1 MRSSTNDLLLLIK
14 MDILRIVCILI
25 CIGRSWGQEQIYI
38 ISAAKVLHVGASENI
53 VIQAYGYTEAFDA
66 TISIKSFPDKRFTYS
81 SAKVNVSPEN
91 KFQNSASLII
101 QPRDLSERGNSV
113 SHVYLEVVSPH
124 FTREKKMPLN
134 YENGFLFIQTDKPIY
149 TPDQSVKIRV
159 YSFNEELKPAR
170 RETTLTFIDPEGAEV
185 EVLHENDYVGIVSF
199 PDFKIPPNPKYG
211 VWTIKAKYKEDFTTS
226 SLAYFEIKEYVMPH
240 FSISLEPENNFISY
254 KEFED
259 FSITIKANYFY
270 NKKISEGDVYIYFGI
285 KESLEEDRKE
295 MMHKAMQQTQI
306 INGVAEVTFNS
317 KKAIEELSYQSLE
330 DLNNKY
336 LYVAVTVLEST
347 GGFYEEAEIPGIKYV
362 LSPYQLNLIATPLF
376 LKPGIPFPIKVQV
389 KDPLDQFV
397 GGVVITLNAKAIDE
411 NKEETQIEPQT
422 STTNQNNGVALFVV
436 NLPSHMTTLEFNVR
450 TEDPNLPE
458 ENQAFRE
465 YRAVAYSSLS
475 KSYLYIDWTEN
486 FKPLLVGDH
495 LSITVKPK
503 SPYIDEIAFYS
514 YLVLSKGKIVDFG
527 TREKLEH
534 LSYQSLN
541 IPITQDMV
549 PSARL
554 LVYYLVTGENRA
566 ELVADSVWLDVE
578 EKCGNDLQVQL
589 SRNENVFAPGQTLFL
604 NLVTQENSWVALSAM
619 DMAIYGVK
627 GKLKKS
633 KNMKRVMR
641 TFEKSDLGCG
651 AGGGQDSTDV
661 FHLAGLT
668 FLTNANAKDS
678 QENDK
683 PCEEILRP
691 KRDLKEEIDK
701 QAAKYRNQHVR
712 KCCYHGAHKS
722 HETCE
727 QRLARVKDGKFCF
740 EAFKN
745 CCLLATQ
752 IRDKFGIKP
761 ILLGRIYFKALME
774 IGKPEIRSYFP
785 ESWLWEI
792 YNVRLRYRFPLI
804 LPDSITTWEIEAIG
818 ISDKGICVAE
828 PFEVKVMKDI
838 FLEMQIPYSVV
849 RGEQIQVKG
858 TVYNYRQSQTKF
870 CAQMSVGEGI
880 CLAGSSSSHQE
891 GIKHTQCSSLKNIEG
906 SSIQSV
912 TFNILPLELGL
923 HTINFTL
930 NTPYGKEILVK
941 TLRVVPEGIKRESHT
956 GFTLDPQGVY
966 GSISIRK
973 EFQYRIPL
981 DIVPKTKIERTVS
994 VKGALIGEVIS
1005 AVLTPEG
1012 ISTLSHLPKGSAEA
1026 ELMSI
1031 IPVFYVYHYLENGDN
1046 WNIIGDSRVI
1056 EKETMK
1062 KKIKEGIVS
1071 ILSYRNADYSYSMW
1085 KDREAST
1092 WFTALALRIFGQVNK
1107 YIPQNRNSICN
1118 SLLWLIEKS
1127 QLENGSFKDDSDYQP
1142 IKLQGTMPKDK
1153 KEKATYLTAFTLI
1166 GMRKSF
1172 EMCPTEKINEGI
1184 TKAETYLLENAP
1196 DVQSTFTLAISS
1208 YALALGIPSHPGF
1221 RAIFS
1226 KLKREAF
1233 VKGNPPTYR
1242 FWKNDFK
1249 NKDSTVPSVATA
1261 QMVETTAYALL
1272 CSILL
1277 NDLNYANPI
1286 IKWLSEEQRYGGGFF
1301 STQDTIN
1308 AIEALTEYALL
1319 LEKLQLNMDIK
1330 VSYKHQGD
1338 FLRYKMTE
1346 QNSLRRPVEVPLNDD
1361 LVVSTGFSKGLATV
1375 HVKTVVYNIGTS
1387 KEICNFDLRI
1397 ESQDMEV
1404 DSYGRSSESGDKLI
1418 IACASYKSSEEE
1430 SSPGSSHAVMDI
1442 ALPTGIGA
1450 NIEDISALTNGVDR
1464 LLTNYQI
1471 KDGHVILQLN
1481 SIPSDKFLCVRFRVF
1496 ELFWVGLRSPATF
1509 SVYEYHRPDKQCT
1522 TFYSL
1527 FQSKL
1532 EKVCEGSTC
1541 GCVEAD
1547 CGQMKKKLDL
1557 TISADARKEAAC
1569 QQDIAY
1575 VYKVKILS
1583 IAQEN
1588 SFVKYTA
1595 TLLDVYKTGKALAQK
1610 NAEVVFIKKNT
1621 CTSIDIEKE
1630 SQYLIMGKE
1639 ALQIK
1644 HNFSF
1649 KYVYPLDSLT
1659 WIEYWPSDETC
1670 SSCKDFIAN
1679 LEEFSES
1686 VFLYGC

>member
-1 MRSSTNDLLLLIK
+1 MESSTNGLLLITK

-25 CIGRSWGQEQIYI
+25 CVGRSWEQEQTYI
-38 ISAAKVLHVGASENI
+38 ISAAKVFHVGASEDV

-66 TISIKSFPDKRFTYS
+66 TISIKSFPDKKFTYS

-101 QPRDLSERGNSV
+101 QPRDLSKKGNPV

-124 FTREKKMPLN
+124 FTREKKIPLN
-134 YENGFLFIQTDKPIY
+134 YENGFLFIQTDKPVY

-159 YSFNEELKPAR
+159 YSLNEELKPAR
-170 RETTLTFIDPEGAEV
+170 RKTTLTFIDPEGVEV
-185 EVLHENDYVGIVSF
+185 EILHENDYVGIVSF
-199 PDFKIPPNPKYG
+199 PDFKIPSNPKYG

-226 SLAYFEIKEYVMPH
+226 SLTHFEIKEYVMPR
-240 FSISLEPENNFISY
+240 FSISIEPENNFISY
-254 KEFED
+254 KEFGD
-259 FSITIKANYFY
+259 FSITIKASYFY
-270 NKKISEGDVYIYFGI
+270 NKKVSEGDVYVYFGI
-285 KESLEEDRKE
+285 KESLEEDGKE

-306 INGVAEVTFNS
+306 INGIAEVTFNS

-347 GGFYEEAEIPGIKYV
+347 GGFYEEAEVPGIKYV

-411 NKEETQIEPQT
+411 NQEETQKEPQR
-422 STTNQNNGVALFVV
+422 STTHQNNGVALFVV
-436 NLPSHMTTLEFNVR
+436 NLPSHVTTLEFNVR
-450 TEDPNLPE
+450 TEDPNLAE
-458 ENQAFRE
+458 ENQAFKE

-503 SPYIDEIAFYS
+503 SPYIDKIAFYS
-514 YLVLSKGKIVDFG
+514 YLVLSKGKIVNFG
-527 TREKLEH
+527 TRERLEH
-534 LSYQSLN
+534 LTYQSLN

-589 SRNENVFAPGQTLFL
+589 SRSENVFSPGQVLSL

-627 GKLKKS
+627 GKLQKPQD
-633 KNMKRVMR
+633 MKRVMR
-641 TFEKSDLGCG
+641 VFEKSDQGCG
-651 AGGGQDSTDV
+651 AGGGQDSADV

-668 FLTNANAKDS
+668 FLTNANTKDS

-683 PCEEILRP
+683 PCKEILRP
-691 KRDLKEEIDK
+691 KRNLKEEIDK
-701 QAAKYRNQHVR
+701 QASKYKNLRVR
-712 KCCYHGAHKS
+712 SCCYDGAHQS

-727 QRLARVKDGKFCF
+727 QRLARVKEGKYCI

-745 CCLLATQ
+745 CCLLASQ
-752 IRDKFGIKP
+752 IRSEDNIK
-761 ILLGRIYFKALME
+761 ILLLGRIYFKALMG

-785 ESWLWEI
+785 ESWLWEV
-792 YNVRLRYRFPLI
+792 YNVRLRYRFPLT
-804 LPDSITTWEIEAIG
+804 LPDSITTWEIRAIG

-828 PFEVKVMKDI
+828 PLQVKVLKDV
-838 FLEMQIPYSVV
+838 FLEMHIPYSVV

-858 TVYNYRQSQTKF
+858 TAYNYRSSEMKF

-880 CLAGSSSSHQE
+880 CLAGSSSSHQQ
-891 GIKHTQCSSLKNIEG
+891 GMKHTQCVQKNIEG

-912 TFNILPLELGL
+912 MFNILPLELGL

-941 TLRVVPEGIKRESHT
+941 TLRVVPEGIKRESHA
-956 GFTLDPQGVY
+956 GFTLDPQAVY

-981 DIVPKTKIERTVS
+981 DMVPKTKIERTVS
-994 VKGALIGEVIS
+994 VKGTLIGEVIS

-1031 IPVFYVYHYLENGDN
+1031 IPVFYVYHYLESGDN
-1046 WNIIGDSRVI
+1046 WNILGASHII
-1056 EKETMK
+1056 EKENMK
-1062 KKIKEGIVS
+1062 KKMKEGIIS
-1071 ILSYRNADYSYSMW
+1071 ILSYRNVDYSYSMW
-1085 KDREAST
+1085 KGRDAST

-1107 YIPQNRNSICN
+1107 YIPQDKNSICN
-1118 SLLWLIEKS
+1118 SLLWLIEKC

-1142 IKLQGTMPKDK
+1142 LKLQGTIPKNT

-1172 EMCPTEKINEGI
+1172 EICPTEKINEGI
-1184 TKAETYLLENAP
+1184 IKAESYLLENAA
-1196 DVQSTFTLAISS
+1196 DIQSTFTLAISS
-1208 YALALGIPSHPGF
+1208 YALALGVPFHHDF

-1226 KLKREAF
+1226 KLKKEAF

-1249 NKDSTVPSVATA
+1249 NKDNAIPSVSTA

-1277 NDLNYANPI
+1277 NEIDYANPI
-1286 IKWLSEEQRYGGGFF
+1286 IKWLSEEQRYGGGFY

-1319 LEKLQLNMDIK
+1319 LKKLQLNMDIK
-1330 VSYKHQGD
+1330 ISYKHKGD
-1338 FLRYKMTE
+1338 FLHYKMTD
-1346 QNSLRRPVEVPLNDD
+1346 QNFLGRPVEVPLNDD
-1361 LVVSTGFSKGLATV
+1361 LVVSTGFSRGLATV

-1387 KEICNFDLRI
+1387 KEICNFGLKIDF
-1397 ESQDMEV
+1397 QDMEV
-1404 DSYGRSSESGDKLI
+1404 DSYGRSNESGDKLI
-1418 IACASYKSSEEE
+1418 IACASYKPNGEE
-1430 SSPGSSHAVMDI
+1430 SSSGSSHAVMDI

-1450 NIEDISALTNGVDR
+1450 NREDLSTLTNGVDR
-1464 LLTNYQI
+1464 LLTSYQI

-1481 SIPSDKFLCVRFRVF
+1481 SIPSDEFLCVRFRIF

-1527 FQSKL
+1527 FPSKL

-1569 QQDIAY
+1569 QEDIAY
-1575 VYKVKILS
+1575 AYKVKIS
-1583 IAQEN
+1583 SVTQEN

-1595 TLLDVYKTGKALAQK
+1595 TLLDIYKTGKALAQK
-1610 NAEVVFIKKNT
+1610 NAEVIFIKKST
-1621 CTSIDIEKE
+1621 CASIDIAKG

-1644 HNFSF
+1644 YNFSF
-1649 KYVYPLDSLT
+1649 IYVYPLDSLT

-1679 LEEFSES
+1679 LEEFSEGI
-1686 VFLYGC
+1686 FLYGC